1 MKIKNLRKAVSYYK
15 ECNAGGHCRKK
26 GGSIMSFE
34 YIFMYDKKNNLGID
48 ADGNKYEVH
57 KDKVVNISTR
67 EETPIDEMSLLEQLH
82 PKARFDPER
91 PDYIIQVAF
100 VTENGQ
106 WGGIPTVKVPLD
118 FEELDEFKI
127 TAEEVC
133 AEYGWDTDSNNEE
146 VFNTVGL
153 TLKDTLVEYLSDQ
166 IYDKFYNEAQYWEF
180 PIGVVDWDDMD
191 ADLDTLLIEYF
202 TKYEKCF

>member
-1 MKIKNLRKAVSYYK
+1 
-15 ECNAGGHCRKK
+15 
-26 GGSIMSFE
+26 
-34 YIFMYDKKNNLGID
+34 MYDPQNNLGID
-48 ADGNKYEVH
+48 ADGNRYKVH
-57 KDKVVNISTR
+57 EDKVVNMSTG
-67 EETPIDEMSLLEQLH
+67 EETPIDEMSLLEQLY

-91 PDYIIQVAF
+91 LDYVIQVAF

-118 FEELDEFKI
+118 FEEL
-127 TAEEVC
+127 
-133 AEYGWDTDSNNEE
+133 
-146 VFNTVGL
+146 FNTVGL

-202 TKYEKCF
+202 TKYEKYF

>member
-1 MKIKNLRKAVSYYK
+1 MSY
-15 ECNAGGHCRKK
+15 
-26 GGSIMSFE
+26 I
-34 YIFMYDKKNNLGID
+34 YIFMYDPQNNLGID
-48 ADGNKYEVH
+48 ADGNRYKVH
-57 KDKVVNISTR
+57 EDKVVNMSTG
-67 EETPIDEMSLLEQLH
+67 EETPIDEMSLLEQLY

-91 PDYIIQVAF
+91 LDYIIQVDF

-180 PIGVVDWDDMD
+180 PIGVVDWDDMS